1 MDDFGLEDESE
12 LPQFGFKHPY
22 SDSNIEFTPV
32 FSSKAQPNIEQFYF
46 KKSNNENPQK
56 WAIIIFKLRRSIQ
69 LSDIIICIM
78 CIMC

>member
-56 WAIIIFKLRRSIQ
+56 
-69 LSDIIICIM
+69 
-78 CIMC
+78 